1 MLDTLWDINVDLI
14 VLCDAAQSAVLL
26 RQVVSSSVSVRGL
39 R

>member
-1 MLDTLWDINVDLI
+1 MMDTLWDINVDLI
-14 VLCDAAQSAVLL
+14 VPCDAAQSAVLL